1 MNVPKLRFPEFRGA
15 GEWEKISLNQ
25 VAKYCKQKN
34 NFSELNRVLTNSAE
48 YGILDQRDFFDK
60 DIANQNNLDG
70 YYIVKKGDYVYN
82 PRISKTAPV
91 GPISKN
97 HIGDGVMSPLYT
109 VFQFND
115 VNNGFYEHYF
125 STSYWHQYMRN
136 VSSTGARHDRM
147 AIANADFMGLPLPQT
162 IAEEQ
167 QKIADCLSS
176 LDELVTAETQTLEAY
191 KQHKKGFMQQL
202 FPQTGETTP
211 RLRFPEFREVG
222 EWEEKEFGDVALFSK
237 GKGISKDDISTDGA
251 LPCIRYGQLYT
262 HYKER
267 ITNVISRTNLSKDEL
282 VLSKANDVIIPA
294 SGETQI
300 DIATASCVLLDGVA
314 LGGDLNIIRSSI
326 NGVFLS
332 YYLNSVKKNEIAKLS
347 QGISVVHLYASQLK
361 SLKVNIPSDK
371 EQQKIANCLSSLDDL
386 ITAQSQKIEALKL
399 HKKGLM
405 QSLFPNDDE
414 VAI

>member
-1 MNVPKLRFPEFRGA
+1 
-15 GEWEKISLNQ
+15 
-25 VAKYCKQKN
+25 
-34 NFSELNRVLTNSAE
+34 
-48 YGILDQRDFFDK
+48 
-60 DIANQNNLDG
+60 
-70 YYIVKKGDYVYN
+70 
-82 PRISKTAPV
+82 
-91 GPISKN
+91 
-97 HIGDGVMSPLYT
+97 
-109 VFQFND
+109 
-115 VNNGFYEHYF
+115 
-125 STSYWHQYMRN
+125 
-136 VSSTGARHDRM
+136 M

-176 LDELVTAETQTLEAY
+176 LDELMTAETQKLEAY
-191 KQHKKGFMQQL
+191 KQHKKGLIQQL

-211 RLRFPEFREVG
+211 RVRFPEFLGAG
-222 EWEEKEFGDVALFSK
+222 EWEEKVFEDIALFSK
-237 GKGISKDDISTDGA
+237 GKGISKDDVSSNGT

-267 ITNVISRTNLSKDEL
+267 ITNVISRTNLPEDEL

-314 LGGDLNIIRSSI
+314 LGGDLNIIRTSV

-361 SLKVNIPSDK
+361 SLKVNIPSEA
-371 EQQKIANCLSSLDDL
+371 EQQKIADCLSSLDEL
-386 ITAQSQKIEALKL
+386 ITAQTRKVDALKT

-405 QSLFPNDDE
+405 QGLFPNIE
-414 VAI
+414 PQV